1 MHVTISGDKQ
11 FYIVVKALIT
21 DSKNRHK
28 GQIGYNVGRRGSLS
42 LTSDHMLMHKNL
54 ALHIYYHIMVIL
66 WLEEEAL
73 EGAKLENLPEVPA
86 ERCMDL

>member
-1 MHVTISGDKQ
+1 MSGVRQ
-11 FYIVVKALIT
+11 FYMGVKALIT

-28 GQIGYNVGRRGSLS
+28 RQIGYSAGQRGPLS
-42 LTSDHMLMHKNL
+42 LRSGNMLIHKNL

-86 ERCMDL
+86 GRCMDL